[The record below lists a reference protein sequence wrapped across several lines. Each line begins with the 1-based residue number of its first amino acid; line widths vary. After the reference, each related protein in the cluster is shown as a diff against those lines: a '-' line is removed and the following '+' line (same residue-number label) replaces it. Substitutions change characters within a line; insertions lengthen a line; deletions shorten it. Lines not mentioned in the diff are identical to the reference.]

1 MYVIAVKKEKKK
13 RISHYIDLNSRLKLV
28 ETTRGGGNTHA
39 RRPNVV
45 TRAHLY
51 ETLLVP
57 FLTPIDPLEYA
68 IRHGL
73 FARLT
78 PR

>member
-1 MYVIAVKKEKKK
+1 MYIIAVKKKKK
-13 RISHYIDLNSRLKLV
+13 NQPLYRFKLARLKLV